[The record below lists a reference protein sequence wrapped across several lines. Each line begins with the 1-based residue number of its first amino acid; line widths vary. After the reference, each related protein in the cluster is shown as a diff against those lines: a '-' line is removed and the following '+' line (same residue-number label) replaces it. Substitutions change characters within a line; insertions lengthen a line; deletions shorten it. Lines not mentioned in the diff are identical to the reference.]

1 MGPIADAVFAATTA
15 VIAIPTGVKI
25 FNWLGTL
32 WGGKLTFP
40 VPMMFAISFIPLFTI
55 GGLSGVMHA
64 NAPLDLQQHDSYFV
78 VAHFHYVLV
87 GGALMG
93 LFAGIYFY
101 FPKITGKMLSEGIG
115 KAHFWLFLIG
125 QNLTFWP
132 MHDLGNRGM
141 PRRIYTYPADAGWNV
156 DNLLATAGVFFMAAG
171 TLLLVYNILTS
182 LKNGKTAGR
191 DPWDA
196 NTLEW
201 MTESPPA
208 VHNFDFTPVVFS
220 ERPLFDHKHTPGLE
234 IAVPHEAEQIHMPSY
249 SWKPLFVSLGA
260 LMVVLGLLLFNTA
273 PFLWLISVA
282 GAVTI
287 IGGVYAWVSE
297 PV

>member
-1 MGPIADAVFAATTA
+1 
-15 VIAIPTGVKI
+15 
-25 FNWLGTL
+25 
-32 WGGKLTFP
+32 
-40 VPMMFAISFIPLFTI
+40 
-55 GGLSGVMHA
+55 
-64 NAPLDLQQHDSYFV
+64 
-78 VAHFHYVLV
+78 
-87 GGALMG
+87 
-93 LFAGIYFY
+93 
-101 FPKITGKMLSEGIG
+101 
-115 KAHFWLFLIG
+115 
-125 QNLTFWP
+125 
-132 MHDLGNRGM
+132 
-141 PRRIYTYPADAGWNV
+141 
-156 DNLLATAGVFFMAAG
+156 
-171 TLLLVYNILTS
+171 LLVYNILTS